1 MLIQEAIIPVEPVN
15 PFSLRQIRTWL
26 QEYHVRPSKG
36 WGQNFLTDK
45 RVAMRV
51 LEAAELQP
59 GDVALEIGPGLG
71 ALTLLMAERVRQV
84 IAVEVDARLV
94 AILQGVIEA
103 QGIGNI
109 TLIQANALSQPVPE
123 LLRGEPQAKVV
134 ANIPYS
140 ITSPLLEHL
149 LRHKAYIP
157 LIVLTVQKEV
167 AERLTAKPSTP
178 AYGALSLF
186 VQYHCEAEYLGRVP
200 NTAFYPQPEVDS
212 AIVRLTPIPDRL
224 PPDAQKWFFRLT
236 RAGFGKRR
244 KTLRNAL
251 TALFDDADRA
261 CAVLRRANIPIS
273 ARAEELSLAQWLELA
288 QETAQTV
295 QG

>member
-1 MLIQEAIIPVEPVN
+1 MSELN
-15 PFSLRQIRTWL
+15 PFSLRQIRAWL

-36 WGQNFLTDK
+36 WGQNFLTDR
-45 RVAMRV
+45 RVASRV
-51 LEAAELQP
+51 LDAAALQP
-59 GDVALEIGPGLG
+59 EDAVLEIGPGLG
-71 ALTLLMAERVRQV
+71 ALTLLMAQKVRHI

-94 AILQGVIEA
+94 AILQMVIDA
-103 QGIGNI
+103 QRVDNI
-109 TLIQANALSQPVPE
+109 TLIQANALSQPVPD
-123 LLRGEPQAKVV
+123 LLRGETQAKVV

-149 LRHKAYIP
+149 LKYKSSIP
-157 LIVLTVQKEV
+157 LIVLTIQKEV
-167 AERLTAKPSTP
+167 AERLVAAPGDT

-186 VQYHCEAEYLGRVP
+186 VQYHTHAEYLGRVP

-212 AIVRLTPIPDRL
+212 AIVRLTPLPDRL
-224 PPDAQKWFFRLT
+224 PPYEQSWFFKLT

-261 CAVLRRANIPIS
+261 SAILRRTGIQPS
-273 ARAEELSLAQWLELA
+273 ARAEELSLEQWLQLA
-288 QETAQTV
+288 RETARTV
-295 QG
+295 NRER

>member
-1 MLIQEAIIPVEPVN
+1 MEPVN
-15 PFSLRQIRTWL
+15 PFSLRQIRAWL

-36 WGQNFLTDK
+36 WGQNFLTDW

-51 LEAAELQP
+51 LEAAALQP
-59 GDVALEIGPGLG
+59 DEVVLEIGPGLG
-71 ALTLLMAERVRQV
+71 ALTLLLAQRVRQV

-94 AILQGVIEA
+94 AILQGVLET
-103 QGIGNI
+103 QGQRNI

-140 ITSPLLEHL
+140 ITSSLLEHL
-149 LRHKAYIP
+149 LRHKAHIP
-157 LIVLTVQKEV
+157 LMVLTVQREV
-167 AERLTAKPSTP
+167 AERLVASPSTA

-186 VQYHCEAEYLGRVP
+186 VQYHCTTEYLGRVP

-212 AIVRLTPIPDRL
+212 ATVRLTPLPDRL
-224 PPDAQKWFFRLT
+224 PLNEQKWFFKLT

-261 CAVLRRANIPIS
+261 GAILRRANIPVG
-273 ARAEELSLAQWLELA
+273 ARAEELSLAQWLDLA
-288 QETAQTV
+288 RETARTV

>member
-1 MLIQEAIIPVEPVN
+1 MSDLN
-15 PFSLRQIRTWL
+15 PFSLRQIRAWL
-26 QEYHVRPSKG
+26 QEYQVRPSKG
-36 WGQNFLTDK
+36 WGQNFLTDR
-45 RVAMRV
+45 RVAQRV
-51 LEAAELQP
+51 LEAAALQP
-59 GDVALEIGPGLG
+59 EDAVLEIGAGLG
-71 ALTLLMAERVRQV
+71 ALTLMLAARVRQV

-94 AILQGVIEA
+94 AILQTIIEA
-103 QGIGNI
+103 QHLSNI
-109 TLIQANALSQPVPE
+109 VLIQANALSQSVPE

-149 LRHKAYIP
+149 LKYKAHIP

-167 AERLTAKPSTP
+167 AERLVAKPGEA

-186 VQYHCEAEYLGRVP
+186 VQYHARVEYLGRVP

-212 AIVRLTPIPDRL
+212 AIVRLTPVPDRL
-224 PPDAQKWFFRLT
+224 PPREQKWFFKLT

-251 TALFDDADRA
+251 TTLFNSADRA
-261 CAVLRRANIPIS
+261 SAILRRAGIHTS
-273 ARAEELSLAQWLELA
+273 TRAEQLGLEQWMALA
-288 QETAQTV
+288 QETVRTLYPDTDAP
-295 QG
+295 

>member
-1 MLIQEAIIPVEPVN
+1 MSEWN
-15 PFSLRQIRTWL
+15 PFSLRQIRAWL

-36 WGQNFLTDK
+36 WGQNFLTDR
-45 RVAMRV
+45 RVALRV
-51 LEAAELQP
+51 LEAAHLQP
-59 GDVALEIGPGLG
+59 EDVVLEIGAGLG
-71 ALTLLMAERVRQV
+71 ALTLMLAERVRQV

-94 AILQGVIEA
+94 AILQGVMEA
-103 QGIGNI
+103 HCVPNI

-123 LLRGEPQAKVV
+123 LLRGAPQAKVV
-134 ANIPYS
+134 ANIPYA

-149 LRHKAYIP
+149 LKEKAQLP

-167 AERLTAKPSTP
+167 AERLVAKPGST

-186 VQYHCEAEYLGRVP
+186 VQYHALVESLGRVP

-212 AIVRLTPIPDRL
+212 AIVRLTPVPDRL
-224 PPDAQKWFFRLT
+224 PPLEQKWFFKLT

-251 TALFDDADRA
+251 TALLDDADRA
-261 CAVLRRANIPIS
+261 SAILRRAGIHTS
-273 ARAEELSLAQWLELA
+273 TRAEQLGLEQWMTLAR
-288 QETAQTV
+288 ETVKTLYPSANTP
-295 QG
+295 

>member
-1 MLIQEAIIPVEPVN
+1 V
-15 PFSLRQIRTWL
+15 
-26 QEYHVRPSKG
+26 
-36 WGQNFLTDK
+36 
-45 RVAMRV
+45 
-51 LEAAELQP
+51 
-59 GDVALEIGPGLG
+59 LEIGPGLG
-71 ALTLLMAERVRQV
+71 ALTLLLAERARHV

-94 AILQGVIEA
+94 AILQTVIE
-103 QGIGNI
+103 QQRISNI

-123 LLRGEPQAKVV
+123 LLRGEAQAKVV

-149 LRHKAYIP
+149 LKHKSSIP

-167 AERLTAKPSTP
+167 AERLVAAPGDT

-186 VQYHCEAEYLGRVP
+186 VQYHTHAEYLGRVP

-212 AIVRLTPIPDRL
+212 AIVRLTPLPDRL
-224 PPDAQKWFFRLT
+224 PPHEQKWFFRLT

-251 TALFDDADRA
+251 SELFDDADRA
-261 CAVLRRANIPIS
+261 SAILRRAGIQPA
-273 ARAEELSLAQWLELA
+273 ARAEELSLEQWLQLA
-288 QETAQTV
+288 RETARTLNPET
-295 QG
+295 

>member
-1 MLIQEAIIPVEPVN
+1 
-15 PFSLRQIRTWL
+15 
-26 QEYHVRPSKG
+26 
-36 WGQNFLTDK
+36 
-45 RVAMRV
+45 
-51 LEAAELQP
+51 
-59 GDVALEIGPGLG
+59 PGLG

-94 AILQGVIEA
+94 AILQTVIEE
-103 QGIGNI
+103 QGISNTI
-109 TLIQANALSQPVPE
+109 LIQANALSQPVPE

-149 LRHKAYIP
+149 LKYKEHIP

-167 AERLTAKPSTP
+167 AERLVAKPGST

-186 VQYHCEAEYLGRVP
+186 VQYHTGAEYLGRVP

-212 AIVRLTPIPDRL
+212 AIVRLTPVPDRL
-224 PPDAQKWFFRLT
+224 PPREQKWFFKLT

-261 CAVLRRANIPIS
+261 SAILRRAGIPTS
-273 ARAEELSLAQWLELA
+273 TRAEDLGLEQWLALA
-288 QETAQTV
+288 QETVRTLYPEV
-295 QG
+295 ER

>member
-1 MLIQEAIIPVEPVN
+1 
-15 PFSLRQIRTWL
+15 
-26 QEYHVRPSKG
+26 
-36 WGQNFLTDK
+36 
-45 RVAMRV
+45 
-51 LEAAELQP
+51 
-59 GDVALEIGPGLG
+59 
-71 ALTLLMAERVRQV
+71 
-84 IAVEVDARLV
+84 
-94 AILQGVIEA
+94 
-103 QGIGNI
+103 
-109 TLIQANALSQPVPE
+109 VPE

-157 LIVLTVQKEV
+157 RIVLTVQKEV

-261 CAVLRRANIPIS
+261 SAILRRANIPIS
-273 ARAEELSLAQWLELA
+273 RAPKSYRSNSGSNWRVKQLKQCNDYVIPPRELLPAPLDSHYDAVPDYHRRAEGNYLEWLADRLYSASARLASARAMALKI
-288 QETAQTV
+288 TR
-295 QG
+295 

>member
-1 MLIQEAIIPVEPVN
+1 MLIREAIIPVEPVN
-15 PFSLRQIRTWL
+15 HFSLRQIRAWL

-36 WGQNFLTDK
+36 WGQNFLTDR

-51 LEAAELQP
+51 LEAAALQP
-59 GDVALEIGPGLG
+59 DEVVLEIGSGLG
-71 ALTLLMAERVRQV
+71 ALTLLLAQRVRQV

-94 AILQGVIEA
+94 AILQGVLET
-103 QGIGNI
+103 QGQRNI

-149 LRHKAYIP
+149 LRHKAHIP
-157 LIVLTVQKEV
+157 LMVLTVQREV
-167 AERLTAKPSTP
+167 AERLVASPSTA

-186 VQYHCEAEYLGRVP
+186 VQYHCTTEYLGRVP

-212 AIVRLTPIPDRL
+212 AIVRLTPVPDRL
-224 PPDAQKWFFRLT
+224 PLNEQKWFFKLT

-261 CAVLRRANIPIS
+261 GAILRRANIPVG
-273 ARAEELSLAQWLELA
+273 ARAEELSLAQWLDLA
-288 QETAQTV
+288 RETARTV

>member
-1 MLIQEAIIPVEPVN
+1 MSEVN
-15 PFSLRQIRTWL
+15 PFSLRQIRAWL

-36 WGQNFLTDK
+36 WGQNFLTDR
-45 RVAMRV
+45 RVALRV
-51 LEAAELQP
+51 LEAAALQP
-59 GDVALEIGPGLG
+59 DDAVLEVGPGLG
-71 ALTLLMAERVRQV
+71 ALTLLMAKRVRHV

-94 AILQGVIEA
+94 AILQSVIEQ
-103 QGIGNI
+103 QGVENI
-109 TLIQANALSQPVPE
+109 TLVQANALSQPVPE
-123 LLRGEPQAKVV
+123 LLRGETQAKVV

-149 LRHKAYIP
+149 LKYKSHIP

-167 AERLTAKPSTP
+167 AERLVAKPGGT

-186 VQYHCEAEYLGRVP
+186 VQYHAQAEYLGRVP

-224 PPDAQKWFFRLT
+224 PTLEQKWFFKLT

-261 CAVLRRANIPIS
+261 SAILRRAGIHT
-273 ARAEELSLAQWLELA
+273 ATRAEDLGLEQWLMLA
-288 QETAQTV
+288 QETVRTLYPA
-295 QG
+295 GSD

>member
-1 MLIQEAIIPVEPVN
+1 MSEVN
-15 PFSLRQIRTWL
+15 PFSLRQIRAWL
-26 QEYHVRPSKG
+26 REYHVRPSKG
-36 WGQNFLTDK
+36 WGQNFLTDR
-45 RVAMRV
+45 RVALRI
-51 LEAAELQP
+51 LDAAELQP
-59 GDVALEIGPGLG
+59 DDAVLEIGPGLG
-71 ALTLLMAERVRQV
+71 ALTLLMAERVRHV

-94 AILQGVIEA
+94 AILQTVIEA
-103 QGIGNI
+103 QGLNNI

-123 LLRGEPQAKVV
+123 LLRGEPRAKVV

-149 LRHKAYIP
+149 LKHKACLP

-167 AERLTAKPSTP
+167 AERLVAQPGSA

-186 VQYHCEAEYLGRVP
+186 VQYHAQVEYLGRVP

-212 AIVRLTPIPDRL
+212 AIVKLTPVPDRL
-224 PPDAQKWFFRLT
+224 PPREQQWFFRLT

-261 CAVLRRANIPIS
+261 SAILRRTGIHTS
-273 ARAEELSLAQWLELA
+273 TRAEDLGLEHWMALAR
-288 QETAQTV
+288 ETVRTLYPESSAP
-295 QG
+295 

>member
-15 PFSLRQIRTWL
+15 PFSLRQIRAWL

-51 LEAAELQP
+51 LEAADLQP
-59 GDVALEIGPGLG
+59 DDVALEIGPGLG

-157 LIVLTVQKEV
+157 RVVLTVQKEV

-186 VQYHCEAEYLGRVP
+186 VQYHCAAEYLGRVP

-261 CAVLRRANIPIS
+261 SAILRRANIPIS
-273 ARAEELSLAQWLELA
+273 ARAEELSLQQWLELA
-288 QETAQTV
+288 RETAQTV

>member
-1 MLIQEAIIPVEPVN
+1 MSEVN
-15 PFSLRQIRTWL
+15 PFSLRQIRAWL

-36 WGQNFLTDK
+36 WGQNFLTDR
-45 RVAMRV
+45 RVALRV
-51 LEAAELQP
+51 LDAADLQP
-59 GDVALEIGPGLG
+59 EDVMLEIGPGLG
-71 ALTLLMAERVRQV
+71 ALTLLAAERVRQV

-94 AILQGVIEA
+94 AILQTVIDE
-103 QGIGNI
+103 QRLPNI
-109 TLIQANALSQPVPE
+109 TIIQANALSQSVPE

-149 LRHKAYIP
+149 LKYNSYIP
-157 LIVLTVQKEV
+157 VIVLTVQQEV
-167 AERLTAKPSTP
+167 AERLVAKPGSA

-186 VQYHCEAEYLGRVP
+186 VQYHTQAEYLGRVP

-212 AIVRLTPIPDRL
+212 AIVRLTPVPDRL
-224 PPDAQKWFFRLT
+224 PPLEQKWFFKLT

-251 TALFDDADRA
+251 TTLFDDADRA
-261 CAVLRRANIPIS
+261 SAILRRSGIHTS
-273 ARAEELSLAQWLELA
+273 TRAEELGLEQWMHLAR
-288 QETAQTV
+288 ETVRTLYPEES
-295 QG
+295 G

>member
-1 MLIQEAIIPVEPVN
+1 MSEVN
-15 PFSLRQIRTWL
+15 PFSLRQIRAWL

-36 WGQNFLTDK
+36 WGQNFLTDR
-45 RVAMRV
+45 RVALRV
-51 LEAAELQP
+51 LDAADLQP
-59 GDVALEIGPGLG
+59 EDVMLEVGPGLG
-71 ALTLLMAERVRQV
+71 ALTLLAAERVRQV

-94 AILQGVIEA
+94 AILQTVIDERR
-103 QGIGNI
+103 ISNI
-109 TLIQANALSQPVPE
+109 TIIQANALSQSIPE

-149 LRHKAYIP
+149 LKYKSYIP
-157 LIVLTVQKEV
+157 VIVLTVQKEV
-167 AERLTAKPSTP
+167 AERLVAKPHSV

-186 VQYHCEAEYLGRVP
+186 VQYHTQAEYLGRVP

-212 AIVRLTPIPDRL
+212 AIVRLTPVPDRL
-224 PPDAQKWFFRLT
+224 PPLEQKWFFKLT

-251 TALFDDADRA
+251 TTLFDDADRA
-261 CAVLRRANIPIS
+261 SAILRRANIHTS
-273 ARAEELSLAQWLELA
+273 TRAEELGLEQWMNLAR
-288 QETAQTV
+288 ETVRTLYPEGA
-295 QG
+295 G